1 MRARLNGSH
10 RLSSSGGRV
19 SEVGF
24 EASVHDAPPPMREL
38 AIAVRELS
46 IALRAMRER
55 FADRLDLSAHEYSAL
70 MMVSQWGVVT
80 PKDLAT
86 ELNITPGAVTTLL
99 DRLTRIELVTR
110 QPNPQDRRSLHITL
124 GDKALTIKHDAYRDY
139 FNAIS
144 RAVSEN
150 ATLASPELVRALD
163 TLTREI
169 SGGE

>member
-1 MRARLNGSH
+1 MHAGIDRFDRLA
-10 RLSSSGGRV
+10 SSGSRV

-24 EASVHDAPPPMREL
+24 EASVQDAPPPMRAL
-38 AIAVRELS
+38 AIAVRDLS

-80 PKDLAT
+80 PKELAA

-99 DRLTRIELVTR
+99 DRLTRLEFVTR
-110 QPNPQDRRSLHITL
+110 QPNPEDRRSLHIAL
-124 GDKALTIKHDAYRDY
+124 GYKALAVKHDAYRDY

-144 RAVSEN
+144 RAACANPSL
-150 ATLASPELVRALD
+150 TSPELIRALD
-163 TLTREI
+163 TLTSEI
-169 SGGE
+169 GEGA

>member
-1 MRARLNGSH
+1 
-10 RLSSSGGRV
+10 
-19 SEVGF
+19 
-24 EASVHDAPPPMREL
+24 MREL
-38 AIAVRELS
+38 AIAVRGLS

-55 FADRLDLSAHEYSAL
+55 FADRLNLSAHEYSAL

-124 GDKALTIKHDAYRDY
+124 SEKAVAVKHDAYRDY

-150 ATLASPELVRALD
+150 ATLASPELIRAFA
-163 TLTREI
+163 TLTKEI
-169 SGGE
+169 SDGG